1 MAAHALPPCI
11 QCVFSNLKRLG
22 LGVCC
27 GLCCAHN
34 QAHPDEFV
42 FLWNRRRRYRV
53 VFDMRLGIEL
63 RTARVDYWTLV
74 NRAVA
79 KQNRY
84 ELDAVNISVSAAR
97 R

>member
-1 MAAHALPPCI
+1 
-11 QCVFSNLKRLG
+11 
-22 LGVCC
+22 
-27 GLCCAHN
+27 
-34 QAHPDEFV
+34 
-42 FLWNRRRRYRV
+42 
-53 VFDMRLGIEL
+53 MRLGIEL